1 MDTLLQD
8 MRYGLRMLLTRPAFT
23 AVALLALALGI
34 GANTAMFSVLNSVLL
49 RPLPYRDPG
58 RLVMIWHEYAKSN
71 LPKATL
77 SVPSYLEYRDHVQ
90 GFESVAAA
98 TNWSANLTGAGD
110 PERIQGARVTG
121 NFLSTIGVAPSLGR
135 DFLKEEDA
143 PGGEHVVILSHGL
156 WQRRFGGDRGILGK
170 TLELNGE
177 SHTVVGVMPPG
188 FMFFQ
193 PADLYK
199 PIAFTV
205 EQSAPSNHG
214 NEFLIGVARL
224 GQGVTLAQ
232 AGSRMEGVAS
242 RLRKEFYEEGWTPR
256 LFPLLDEMTGE
267 VRPAI
272 LMLMGAVGCVLLIAC
287 SNVASLLLAR
297 ATARQREMAIRSAL
311 GAGRIR
317 MIRQLMTES
326 LVLGVAGG
334 ALGLLVVFLGL
345 RVLLA
350 AAPDAAAQMVLG
362 GRAIGLDGTALGFA
376 LAVSL
381 LTGLVFG
388 LAPALQASRLDVN
401 GMLKEGG
408 RGEGL
413 GRRGHRLLGGFVVS
427 QVAVAL
433 VLLVGAGL
441 LIRSFVRLRAV
452 DPGFRPDHVLTMRLT
467 LPSSRYAEDGQVA
480 AFYDELLRRAAA
492 LPGVRSAAAISNLPM
507 GGDNASASFAIEGM
521 NVPEGQPSPHGD
533 SHVVSQDYFA
543 ALGVPLVKGRFFEAG
558 DGPLATPVAV
568 IDQVLADRYWPAGDA
583 IGHRMRLYFEGSD
596 DKPVWRTIVGVAGHV
611 KKYGLDGRVKEQY
624 YMPSTQ
630 MPRRGMTL
638 VLRTATD
645 PSSMVPAVR
654 GAVRDLDS
662 GLPVFRVET
671 MEQVVDATLVTR
683 RFSMLLLGIFA
694 SVALVLAAVG
704 LYGVISYSVAQR
716 TREIGIRM
724 ALGARAGDVVRMVV
738 RHGMTLTAIGLAI
751 GVLAALGLT
760 RFLSSLLFAV
770 PPNDVPTFLAIAAI
784 LAGVAWVAAFLPAR
798 RASRIDPMRALREE

>member
-8 MRYGLRMLLTRPAFT
+8 LRYGLRMLRSRPAFT
-23 AVALLALALGI
+23 VVALLALALGI
-34 GANTAMFSVLNSVLL
+34 GANTAMFSVVDAVLL

-58 RLVMIWHEYAKSN
+58 RLVMIWHEYAQMN
-71 LPKATL
+71 LPKASL

-98 TNWSANLTGAGD
+98 ANWSANLTGAGD
-110 PERIQGARVTG
+110 PERVQGARVTG
-121 NFLSTIGVAPSLGR
+121 NFLATLGVPPMLGR

-143 PGGEHVVILSHGL
+143 PGGERVVILSHGL
-156 WQRRFGGDRGILGK
+156 WQRRFGGDAGILGK

-177 SHTVVGVMPPG
+177 THTVVGVMPPH
-188 FMFFQ
+188 FVFFQ

-205 EQSAPSNHG
+205 EQTAPGNHG

-224 GQGVTLAQ
+224 KPGVTLQQ
-232 AGSRMEGVAS
+232 AGSEMDGIGS
-242 RLRKEFYEEGWTPR
+242 RLRKEFYVEGWSPR

-267 VRPAI
+267 VRPSLLVLLA
-272 LMLMGAVGCVLLIAC
+272 AVGCVLLIAC
-287 SNVASLLLAR
+287 SNVANLLLAR

-311 GAGRIR
+311 GAGRLR
-317 MIRQLMTES
+317 VVRQLLTES
-326 LVLGVAGG
+326 VVLGAAGG
-334 ALGLLVVFLGL
+334 ALGLLVAFLGL
-345 RVLLA
+345 KVLVA
-350 AAPDAAAQMVLG
+350 AAPDAAVQMVLG
-362 GRAIGLDGTALGFA
+362 GRTIGLDATALVFT
-376 LAVSL
+376 LVVSI
-381 LTGLVFG
+381 LTGMVFG
-388 LAPALQASRLDVN
+388 LAPALQTARLDFN
-401 GMLKEGG
+401 SMLKEGG

-413 GRRGHRLLGGFVVS
+413 GRRGHRLLGVFVVS

-467 LPSSRYAEDGQVA
+467 LPQSRYAEDGQVA
-480 AFYDELLRRAAA
+480 AFFDELLRRASA
-492 LPGVRSAAAISNLPM
+492 LPGVVSAATISNLPM
-507 GGDNASASFAIEGM
+507 GGDNASASFAIEGLQ
-521 NVPEGQPSPHGD
+521 VQEGQPSPHGD
-533 SHVVSQDYFA
+533 SHVISHDYFR
-543 ALGVPLVKGRFFEAG
+543 ALGIPLVTGRFFEPR
-558 DGPLATPVAV
+558 DGPEATKVAV

-583 IGHRMRLYFEGSD
+583 VGHRMRLYFEGSD
-596 DKPVWRTIVGVAGHV
+596 DKPVWREIVGVVGHV

-624 YMPSTQ
+624 YIPSTQ

-638 VLRTATD
+638 VLRTATH
-645 PSSMVPAVR
+645 PASMVPAAR
-654 GAVRDLDS
+654 GAVRDLDG

-671 MEQVVDATLVTR
+671 MEQVLDSTLVTR
-683 RFSMLLLGIFA
+683 RFAMLLLGIFA

-724 ALGARAGDVVRMVV
+724 ALGARSGDVVRMVV
-738 RHGMTLTAIGLAI
+738 RHGMKLTAIGL
-751 GVLAALGLT
+751 VLGAGAALAVT
-760 RFLSSLLFAV
+760 RFLASLLFAV
-770 PPNDVPTFLAIAAI
+770 QPNDLSTFLTIAAI
-784 LAGVAWVAAFLPAR
+784 LAAVAWWASFLPAR